1 MRITKSMASLLTLGL
16 SLFAV
21 TSAQAQRASQTILE
35 EVLVTAQKK
44 STAQEVQ
51 DTSLAITAYGGD
63 QLEALKIRD
72 LKGLSYSMPN
82 VALEDVGTTRGTANF
97 SIRGLGINSS
107 IPSIDP
113 TVGVFIDGMYLGTN
127 GGVVL
132 DMFDLEGIE
141 VLRGPQGVLFG
152 RNVTGGAV
160 LVRTRLP
167 ANEFSASA
175 KFAVETGLNRFYS
188 ASVSGPMVDGVLSG
202 KLAVYL
208 NEDEGWHDNEF
219 GDDSHG
225 DARTRL
231 IRPVFVITPDDHSE
245 IILRFER
252 GDAEGD
258 GPAGQNRA
266 VFDRDDFK
274 FSINETGYYDN
285 AWNQAIIEYTR
296 DVNFLEGRITNIAGW
311 RTYDSEGVSDIDASE
326 STQFHAGFKSQQEQ
340 FSNEFRFNG
349 RIGQNIDLTTGLYYF
364 NQEVKYQENRQILT
378 GPTFFGGP
386 FGYFYGGGIQDHD
399 TWGAFASL
407 DFLLTESLT
416 TTVGLRFSKE
426 RKDAKVKTLGRF
438 VTVPSVGTFFVPDSF
453 GPSMRPDNVP
463 AGQCDVIGGNCAYDF
478 RDGKSWSNVTPKVG
492 ITWTPNDQTQVYSF
506 LTRGFRSGGYNL
518 RNTDP
523 AFSPGPFD
531 EETQNSFEVGVK
543 YDTPDNRGRLNV
555 AAFYNQIKDMQREL
569 NFPSNVAAVNQ
580 VVRNTADAEIMG
592 VELEGRYAV
601 LPNLVVN
608 LALGYVEGEYRE
620 VKFDINQDGRVD
632 HQDGELDL
640 PRLAPLTGS
649 LGVIYDQDIGDIGFM
664 TAQASYSH
672 RDESAF
678 TDDNLGTLNDANMV
692 DATIAFS
699 PNSEAWTVSIYGK
712 NLRDEATEGGDTQ
725 LPDVFGLNRTFSPLN
740 KGRVIGAE
748 FKIKLD

>member
-1 MRITKSMASLLTLGL
+1 MRITKSMASLLTLAL
-16 SLFAV
+16 SLLAV
-21 TSAQAQRASQTILE
+21 TTAQAQRASQVILE

-44 STAQEVQ
+44 SAAQEVQ

-97 SIRGLGINSS
+97 AIRGLGINSS

-113 TVGVFIDGMYLGTN
+113 TVGVFVDGMYLGIN
-127 GGVVL
+127 GGVVF

-160 LVRTRLP
+160 LVRTKLP

-188 ASVSGPMVDGVLSG
+188 ASVSGPMVDDVLSG

-231 IRPVFVITPDDHSE
+231 IRPVFVITPDDYSE

-258 GPAGQNRA
+258 GPAAQNRA
-266 VFDRDDFK
+266 FFDRDDFK
-274 FSINETGYYDN
+274 FSINETGFYDN

-311 RTYDSEGVSDIDASE
+311 RTYDSEGVSDIDASPM
-326 STQFHAGFKSQQEQ
+326 TLFHAGFETQQEQ

-349 RIGQNIDLTTGLYYF
+349 RLGQNIDLTTGLYYF
-364 NQEVKYQENRQILT
+364 DQEVKYQENRLVFSALAGRLVNQ
-378 GPTFFGGP
+378 
-386 FGYFYGGGIQDHD
+386 YGGGIQDHD

-407 DFLLTESLT
+407 DFILSDSLLLTT
-416 TTVGLRFSKE
+416 GLRYTREEKA
-426 RKDAKVKTLGRF
+426 AKIASLNLNTTITANNPGF
-438 VTVPSVGTFFVPDSF
+438 
-453 GPSMRPDNVP
+453 VP
-463 AGQCDVIGGNCAYDF
+463 AGSCDVVGGNCAFDF
-478 RDGKSWSNVTPKVG
+478 QDSESWSNVTPKIG
-492 ITWTPNDQTQVYSF
+492 LTWTPNEQTQVYTF

-518 RNTDP
+518 RNTSP
-523 AFSPGPFD
+523 VFSPGPFD
-531 EETQNSFEVGVK
+531 EETQNSFEIGMK

-555 AAFYNQIKDMQREL
+555 AAFYNQIKDMQRE
-569 NFPSNVAAVNQ
+569 VNLASAGSG
-580 VVRNTADAEIMG
+580 VVQIIRNTADAEIMG

-620 VKFDINQDGRVD
+620 VKFDLNNDGVVNR
-632 HQDGELDL
+632 QDGELDL

-649 LGVIYDQDIGDIGFM
+649 LGVIYDQDVGDVGFI

-672 RDESAF
+672 RDEAAY
-678 TDDNLGTLNDANMV
+678 TDSNFGTLNDANIV

-699 PNSEAWTVSIYGK
+699 PNSETWAVSIYGK

-725 LPDVFGLNRTFSPLN
+725 LPFAPGATFSPLN

>member
-16 SLFAV
+16 SLLAV

-113 TVGVFIDGMYLGTN
+113 TVGVFVDGMYLGIN
-127 GGVVL
+127 GGVVF

-160 LVRTRLP
+160 LVRTKLP

-245 IILRFER
+245 IILRFEH

-258 GPAGQNRA
+258 GPAGQNRGK
-266 VFDRDDFK
+266 FDRDDFK
-274 FSINETGYYDN
+274 FAINETGFYDN
-285 AWNQAIIEYTR
+285 AWNQAIVEYNR

-311 RTYDSEGVSDIDASE
+311 RTYNSEGLSDIDADPA
-326 STQFHAGFKSQQEQ
+326 TLFHAGFETQQEQ

-349 RIGQNIDLTTGLYYF
+349 RLSDTLEFTTGLYF
-364 NQEVKYQENRQILT
+364 FQQEIKYQENRLVFATVPT
-378 GPTFFGGP
+378 GAPPPFPPTFSLFVNQ
-386 FGYFYGGGIQDHD
+386 YGGGIQDHESY
-399 TWGAFASL
+399 GAFASV
-407 DFLLTESLT
+407 DYFLSEELTLT
-416 TTVGLRFSKE
+416 AGLRFTRE
-426 RKDAKVKTLGRF
+426 EKDVKIKTLS
-438 VTVPSVGTFFVPDSF
+438 VVPGNNQPTFIP
-453 GPSMRPDNVP
+453 P
-463 AGQCDVIGGNCAYDF
+463 GQCDVIGGNCAYDF
-478 RDGKSWSNVTPKVG
+478 RDDKTWSNVTPKLGV
-492 ITWTPNDQTQVYSF
+492 TWTPNDQTQVYSF
-506 LTRGFRSGGYNL
+506 LTRGFRGGGYNL
-518 RNTDP
+518 RNTDSRFP
-523 AFSPGPFD
+523 PGPFD
-531 EETQNSFEVGVK
+531 EETQNSFEIGMK

-555 AAFYNQIKDMQREL
+555 AAFYNQIKDLQRE
-569 NFPSNVAAVNQ
+569 VNLASAGSGVVQ
-580 VVRNTADAEIMG
+580 IVRNTADAEIMG

-601 LPNLVVN
+601 LSNLVVN

-620 VKFDINQDGRVD
+620 VKFDLNNDGVVN

-649 LGVIYDQDIGDIGFM
+649 LGVIYDQDIGDLGFI

-672 RDESAF
+672 RDEAAF
-678 TDDNLGTLNDANMV
+678 TDSNFGTLNDANIV
-692 DATIAFS
+692 DATVSFS
-699 PNSEAWTVSIYGK
+699 PNSEAWTASIYGK
-712 NLRDEATEGGDTQ
+712 NLRDEATAGGDTQ
-725 LPDVFGLNRTFSPLN
+725 LPFDANGTGPNVTTFSPLN

-748 FKIKLD
+748 FRIKLD